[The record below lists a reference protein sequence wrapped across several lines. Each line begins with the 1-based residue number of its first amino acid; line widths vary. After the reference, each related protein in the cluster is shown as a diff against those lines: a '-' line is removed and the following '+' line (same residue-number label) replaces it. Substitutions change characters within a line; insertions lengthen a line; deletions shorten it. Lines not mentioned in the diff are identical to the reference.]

1 MLKAIS
7 SHVFL
12 RSRLHPGLLDTLKR
26 TGAEGIELFAARQ
39 HFDYSDRSTVREIAD
54 WFRSSAVQPWS
65 MHAPLY
71 PDHEMG
77 RSGAPA
83 VNVLHREKTRRIDAM
98 DEIKRALES
107 AELIPFKYLV
117 LHLGER
123 EDEWSEHALEYSL
136 TALEHLKTYASPL
149 GVKLLIENIPNG
161 VTAPQNLVEILN
173 VGHFNTIG
181 VCFDTGHA
189 HMLGGVAET
198 LSALRPHVRSV
209 HLHDNHGERDEH
221 LWPGEGTIDWDA
233 AYGSLQAA
241 PLAPAGVLE
250 IHYALAAEPEQVIE
264 KAKRVFESYDKQ
276 YAPSAQELSSSQK
289 VSS

>member
-1 MLKAIS
+1 MLKVIS

-39 HFDYSDRSTVREIAD
+39 HFDYSERATVREIAD
-54 WFRSSAVQPWS
+54 WFRGNPVQPFS

-71 PDHEMG
+71 SDYEMG
-77 RSGAPA
+77 RAGGPA
-83 VNVLHREKTRRIDAM
+83 VNVVHRAKSRRIDAM
-98 DEIKRALES
+98 DEIKRALEA

-123 EDEWSEHALEYSL
+123 EDNWDGHALEHSL
-136 TALEHLKTYASPL
+136 TALEHLKCYASPL

-161 VTAPQNLVEILN
+161 VTAPEHILEILA
-173 VGHFNTIG
+173 VGHFSTIG

-189 HMLGGVAET
+189 HLLEGVGPALE
-198 LSALRPHVRSV
+198 ALRSHIRSA

-221 LWPGEGTIDWDA
+221 LWPGDGTIDWEA
-233 AYGSLQAA
+233 AYGGVQAA
-241 PLAPAGVLE
+241 PLGPAGVLE
-250 IHYALAAEPEQVIE
+250 IHHSLASEPEQVIE
-264 KAKRVFESYDKQ
+264 RAKRAFASYDEQ
-276 YAPSAQELSSSQK
+276 YTPAESPVER
-289 VSS
+289 